1 MIRLENISKSFPDGD
16 LFNHVNIFIKRGMR
30 IGLVG
35 PNGSGKTTLLR
46 IMLGKESPDSGSI
59 QVDKSITIGY
69 LAQDIVAGTGRSI
82 LEEVLNTYP
91 EVRDLEG
98 KILSL
103 SEAISK
109 DHNNMELINKL
120 GDAQHR
126 FESLGG
132 WNLEDKAKKILSG
145 LGFSDEKFTQPMD
158 VFSGG
163 WRMRVALAS
172 ILLQEPDILFLDEPT
187 NHLDLEATI
196 WLELF
201 LSNWR
206 GGLVMISH
214 DRSFLDRSINNILEI
229 DLKKITLY
237 HGNYTKFT
245 EEKSL
250 RMEQHKNAYRN
261 QQKQIKDTERFIERF
276 RSKNTK
282 ATQVQSRVKMLDKLE
297 KIEAPTEQKHTMHLR
312 LPQPK
317 RLPLNVASCRNVTK
331 HYGNIEVFNN
341 MDMLVERGQKIGL
354 VGHNGA
360 GKSTLLKMLA
370 GVESVSSGAIRMGSN
385 IDRAYYAQHQLET
398 LDPDDTVFESIQKV
412 SPGWSETEMR
422 TYLGSFMF
430 SGDEIEKYVK
440 VISGGEKARVA
451 LARMLV
457 EPSHLLLLDEPT
469 NHLDMM
475 TRNVVERALI
485 QFSGS
490 IVCISHDRHFLN
502 NVTNLT
508 CEVGGGDIRLF
519 EGNYEYYAWKKQE
532 EKSEETFSRTVK
544 VERKGKSDYKER
556 KKTRNRLAWIEKRFK
571 VIEKEINEQ
580 RGITQDSSTGDD
592 YELLQK
598 AMGIM
603 NRLENEYLE
612 LMEEQEKLT
621 TIHV

>member
-1 MIRLENISKSFPDGD
+1 
-16 LFNHVNIFIKRGMR
+16 
-30 IGLVG
+30 
-35 PNGSGKTTLLR
+35 
-46 IMLGKESPDSGSI
+46 
-59 QVDKSITIGY
+59 
-69 LAQDIVAGTGRSI
+69 
-82 LEEVLNTYP
+82 
-91 EVRDLEG
+91 
-98 KILSL
+98 
-103 SEAISK
+103 
-109 DHNNMELINKL
+109 
-120 GDAQHR
+120 
-126 FESLGG
+126 
-132 WNLEDKAKKILSG
+132 
-145 LGFSDEKFTQPMD
+145 
-158 VFSGG
+158 
-163 WRMRVALAS
+163 
-172 ILLQEPDILFLDEPT
+172 
-187 NHLDLEATI
+187 
-196 WLELF
+196 
-201 LSNWR
+201 
-206 GGLVMISH
+206 
-214 DRSFLDRSINNILEI
+214 
-229 DLKKITLY
+229 
-237 HGNYTKFT
+237 
-245 EEKSL
+245 
-250 RMEQHKNAYRN
+250 
-261 QQKQIKDTERFIERF
+261 
-276 RSKNTK
+276 
-282 ATQVQSRVKMLDKLE
+282 
-297 KIEAPTEQKHTMHLR
+297 
-312 LPQPK
+312 
-317 RLPLNVASCRNVTK
+317 
-331 HYGNIEVFNN
+331 

-508 CEVGGGDIRLF
+508 CEVGGGGIRLF

-532 EKSEETFSRTVK
+532 EKSEKTFSRTVK
-544 VERKGKSDYKER
+544 VERKGKSDYEER

-612 LMEEQEKLT
+612 LMEEQEKLS